1 MGAEW
6 ERSCSATLQHGPTGQ
21 GEKEMNLYERLT
33 SWLHPEVVKEI
44 VALEVRIVEL
54 EAYVKE
60 MVDKTPPSIAQTSG
74 QQ

>member
-1 MGAEW
+1 
-6 ERSCSATLQHGPTGQ
+6 
-21 GEKEMNLYERLT
+21 MNLYERLT